1 MLLAQASMRIRLGE
15 WLLIWPKTPS
25 VCMRVRCPQE
35 SLAQAGQFLRLGS
48 LAHPLYIILA
58 FSNTVSCCTNF
69 WRLLGGPGGLSER
82 TSQILR
88 IQIFRG
94 GKWKMTGFQSGKR
107 CWKYQSMESF
117 PSFWLLLIYNT
128 VGTRCGSSCQR
139 ESEDTSKA
147 TAGSLKKLK
156 EVQLPIGKV
165 GAEQP
170 SNGAWTAITWRCRFL
185 LLARNP
191 CPLFSGSNRV
201 QCLPLGHPLVGSSFL
216 QFSKIQAKV
225 SCNGSEVML
234 RWHGVTSHGHW
245 PESSWSD
252 LGMVLSF

>member
-58 FSNTVSCCTNF
+58 FRNTVSCCTNF

-107 CWKYQSMESF
+107 CWLYQSMESF

-139 ESEDTSKA
+139 ESEDSSKA
-147 TAGSLKKLK
+147 AAGSLKKLK
-156 EVQLPIGKV
+156 GQTADGKGRCGAAIYRSLNSNHLAMQVLTFGKKPLSIVLRLHPSPMPAPWSPPRWQQLSTI
-165 GAEQP
+165 
-170 SNGAWTAITWRCRFL
+170 L
-185 LLARNP
+185 
-191 CPLFSGSNRV
+191 
-201 QCLPLGHPLVGSSFL
+201 
-216 QFSKIQAKV
+216 
-225 SCNGSEVML
+225 
-234 RWHGVTSHGHW
+234 
-245 PESSWSD
+245 
-252 LGMVLSF
+252 

>member
-1 MLLAQASMRIRLGE
+1 MKCKTGGQNSINLFLVFVADKASRSIRMCCVSFLSRFLRGWLCLQWYCPSHTFVGRNTGWACCPYMLLAQASMRIRLGE

-25 VCMRVRCPQE
+25 VCTRVKCPQE

-69 WRLLGGPGGLSER
+69 WRLWGGPRGLSEW

-117 PSFWLLLIYNT
+117 PLLLIIAY
-128 VGTRCGSSCQR
+128 
-139 ESEDTSKA
+139 
-147 TAGSLKKLK
+147 L
-156 EVQLPIGKV
+156 
-165 GAEQP
+165 
-170 SNGAWTAITWRCRFL
+170 
-185 LLARNP
+185 
-191 CPLFSGSNRV
+191 
-201 QCLPLGHPLVGSSFL
+201 
-216 QFSKIQAKV
+216 
-225 SCNGSEVML
+225 
-234 RWHGVTSHGHW
+234 
-245 PESSWSD
+245 
-252 LGMVLSF
+252 